1 MIPNYENAA
10 IKAAET
16 LIKYNITASPI
27 DPLPIL
33 KKQKGV
39 LVLSFA
45 EISEDVGIER
55 KRVVSAFGDKNQD
68 AITSAFNVDGKTLYI
83 VGYNQRLP
91 LYMVQRALARELGHI
106 VLGHD
111 GSREDDVRT
120 EEAKC
125 YAYHLLCPRP
135 LIHMVQ
141 ATNLRFTTEVL
152 GNLTGC
158 FERCLFGMRHTPGVR
173 VPAELNRA
181 VRDQFKDYFYN
192 FFDFQQAVSHEDGS
206 AVADFGT
213 YMDGYEE

>member
-1 MIPNYENAA
+1 MTPDYQTAA
-10 IKAAET
+10 IKATEI
-16 LIKYNITASPI
+16 LIQNKIGSTPI

-33 KKQKGV
+33 KNYPGV
-39 LVLSFA
+39 LVLSYA
-45 EISEDVGIER
+45 EMSEDAGIER
-55 KRVVSAFGDKNQD
+55 KRVVSIFGDENQD
-68 AITSAFNVDGKTLYI
+68 AITTAYNVDGKTLYV

-111 GSREDDVRT
+111 GSREDAVRT
-120 EEAKC
+120 TEAKTF
-125 YAYHLLCPRP
+125 AHHLLCPRA

-141 ATNLRFTTEVL
+141 ASGIRITTEVL

-158 FERCLFGMRHTPGVR
+158 FERCLYCMRHTPGVQ

-192 FFDFQQAVSHEDGS
+192 FFDFQRAVAHEDGS
-206 AVADFGT
+206 ALADFGT